1 LEFWDSDLVRI
12 SWWPPVYQA
21 KHEINV
27 QGKEIWQMTK
37 GKYKL
42 QHTTTLQAKSYKF
55 KNGHKTDKQMYSK
68 GKGGTAEDVVTM
80 RTRWQER
87 GE

>member
-1 LEFWDSDLVRI
+1 
-12 SWWPPVYQA
+12 
-21 KHEINV
+21 
-27 QGKEIWQMTK
+27 MTN

-68 GKGGTAEDVVTM
+68 GKRGTAEDVVTM
-80 RTRWQER
+80 RTRWQDR